1 MTKTMYSLRCE
12 HCSGRKYK
20 TTLVDE
26 MNQLNEDQSWT
37 LYVDEDGV
45 LTLPDELWEALDWGV
60 GDNIEFIEQDD
71 GSFLLIKTDQQEI
84 DVDAEEVVD
93 G

>member
-1 MTKTMYSLRCE
+1 
-12 HCSGRKYK
+12 
-20 TTLVDE
+20 

-37 LYVDEDGV
+37 LHVDEDGV
-45 LTLPDELWEALDWGV
+45 LTLPDELWEALDWGE
-60 GDNIEFIEQDD
+60 GDHIEFIEQDD
-71 GSFLLIKTDQQEI
+71 GSFLLIKADRQEI

>member
-1 MTKTMYSLRCE
+1 
-12 HCSGRKYK
+12 
-20 TTLVDE
+20 

>member
-1 MTKTMYSLRCE
+1 
-12 HCSGRKYK
+12 
-20 TTLVDE
+20 
-26 MNQLNEDQSWT
+26 MNQLNEGQSWT
-37 LYVDEDGV
+37 LYVDEEGV

-71 GSFLLIKTDQQEI
+71 GSFLLIKADQQEI